1 MIQLT
6 CPCCQAQFPIE
17 AGLLDDDGK
26 RLAAVFAAM
35 EPELARALL
44 GYLRLHKPATRALS
58 QKRAGRLVAEVV
70 ELVGLGEVTRNGAT
84 RPAPP
89 QVWVQAIEQMLE
101 SRERLRLPLSGHGY
115 LLEVA
120 FGAADKIDAQ
130 AEKAREER
138 MRSGR
143 RADAPTATTQ
153 ETPLQRKLAWL
164 RQQLNYGAMTQEKF
178 EADVAEARA
187 KFES

>member
-6 CPCCQAQFPIE
+6 CPCCQTQFPIE

-35 EPELARALL
+35 EPDLARALL

-58 QKRAGRLVAEVV
+58 QRRAARLVAEVV

-89 QVWVQAIEQMLE
+89 QVWVQAMEQMLE
-101 SRERLRLPLSGHGY
+101 GRERLRLPLSGHGY

-120 FGAADKIDAQ
+120 FGQADKIDAQ

-143 RADAPTATTQ
+143 RADSATPAQ

-164 RQQLNYGAMTQEKF
+164 RQQLNYGALTQEQF
-178 EADVAEARA
+178 EAEVAAARA

>member
-6 CPCCQAQFPIE
+6 CPCCQTQFPFE

-26 RLAAVFAAM
+26 RVAAVFAAM
-35 EPELARALL
+35 EPELARSLI
-44 GYLRLHKPATRALS
+44 GYLRLHKPAKRALS
-58 QKRAGRLVAEVV
+58 QKRALRLVSEAA
-70 ELVGLGEVTRNGAT
+70 ELVASGEVSRNGAA

-89 QVWVQAIEQMLE
+89 QVWVQAMEQMLE

-115 LLEVA
+115 LMEVA
-120 FGAADKIDAQ
+120 FGLADKIDAQ

-143 RADAPTATTQ
+143 RADSAAPAAQ

-164 RQQLNYGAMTQEKF
+164 RQQLNYGALSQEQF
-178 EADVAEARA
+178 EAEVVAARA
-187 KFES
+187 KFEN